1 MTELKKHVGQ
11 RIKEA
16 RNQKGITQREFGKML
31 GVSHTTINGYE
42 TGRQNLTLDTLE
54 KIAGALGMDPKTF
67 L

>member
-1 MTELKKHVGQ
+1 MTELKKQVGQ

-31 GVSHTTINGYE
+31 GVSHTTVNGYE
-42 TGRQNLTLDTLE
+42 TGKQNLTLDTLE
-54 KIAGALGMDPKTF
+54 KVAAALGMAPKSF